1 MEKKLQLL
9 PLSEHEAGVLRKFLK
24 SIIPLFKEAKV
35 SGFMEQTMLEASALT
50 LENILNKLEKG
61 AKYGGDESGRL
72 ESSSHK

>member
-35 SGFMEQTMLEASALT
+35 SGFMEQTMLGSVRANARKHIKQTRERS
-50 LENILNKLEKG
+50 
-61 AKYGGDESGRL
+61 
-72 ESSSHK
+72 